1 VLPVQPHQCGTA
13 WGTLRHLDRPL
24 LGVSIIVY
32 NTLMPVA
39 VGTGRVISLQYLLRF
54 VPTTIMSGNLHRP
67 DPSVYL
73 SWPTPNY
80 VNPVRRSW
88 MPAYACTLL
97 AASTLVVVLRLWLR
111 ATKQAGPFGLDDV
124 CVVT

>member
-1 VLPVQPHQCGTA
+1 
-13 WGTLRHLDRPL
+13 
-24 LGVSIIVY
+24 
-32 NTLMPVA
+32 MPVA
-39 VGTGRVISLQYLLRF
+39 LETGQVISLQYLFRF

-88 MPAYACTLL
+88 MPAYAGTLQ

-111 ATKQAGPFGLDDV
+111 ARKQAGPLGLDDV
-124 CVVT
+124 YGIPST